1 MNDQFVATVLL
12 YLVPLFALLVT
23 WKKPLSKALGW
34 IAASEI
40 LGLLLFLPLYALVG
54 LLGWE
59 WYSWGGVSLQEILAY
74 WQESGLTAL
83 AWILPGLGETALLF
97 LLRWGLDTLR
107 LAGMAAAALLLVA
120 LAWFLLPAPL
130 VNNAAQTELLSIQ
143 VVGAG
148 RKTQCWKPQ
157 SMVDRQT
164 ARAIVDRMAHLH
176 KQYTFQTASQAV
188 QGQPALTLF
197 FRTEEHYQ
205 MVALYRQGG
214 QWQGIACT
222 QDKPNPLTAQVSQP
236 GELLRYVTDLLPN
249 QLDGMGET
257 G

>member
-1 MNDQFVATVLL
+1 MKQDYIEA
-12 YLVPLFALLVT
+12 PRPRRG
-23 WKKPLSKALGW
+23 KGD
-34 IAASEI
+34 
-40 LGLLLFLPLYALVG
+40 
-54 LLGWE
+54 
-59 WYSWGGVSLQEILAY
+59 
-74 WQESGLTAL
+74 
-83 AWILPGLGETALLF
+83 
-97 LLRWGLDTLR
+97 RWPLR

-164 ARAIVDRMAHLH
+164 ARAIVDHMAHLH

-197 FRTEEHYQ
+197 PDGGALQ

-214 QWQGIACT
+214 NGRASPVPRTSPIP
-222 QDKPNPLTAQVSQP
+222 DGPGLQP

>member
-1 MNDQFVATVLL
+1 MKQDYIEA
-12 YLVPLFALLVT
+12 PRPRRG
-23 WKKPLSKALGW
+23 KGD
-34 IAASEI
+34 
-40 LGLLLFLPLYALVG
+40 
-54 LLGWE
+54 
-59 WYSWGGVSLQEILAY
+59 
-74 WQESGLTAL
+74 
-83 AWILPGLGETALLF
+83 
-97 LLRWGLDTLR
+97 RWPLR

-120 LAWFLLPAPL
+120 LAWFFLPAPL

-214 QWQGIACT
+214 NGRASPVPRTSPI
-222 QDKPNPLTAQVSQP
+222 P
-236 GELLRYVTDLLPN
+236 
-249 QLDGMGET
+249 
-257 G
+257 

>member
-1 MNDQFVATVLL
+1 MKQDYIEA
-12 YLVPLFALLVT
+12 PRPRRG
-23 WKKPLSKALGW
+23 KGD
-34 IAASEI
+34 
-40 LGLLLFLPLYALVG
+40 
-54 LLGWE
+54 
-59 WYSWGGVSLQEILAY
+59 
-74 WQESGLTAL
+74 
-83 AWILPGLGETALLF
+83 
-97 LLRWGLDTLR
+97 RWPLR

-197 FRTEEHYQ
+197 FRTEEYYQ

>member
-1 MNDQFVATVLL
+1 MKQDYIEA
-12 YLVPLFALLVT
+12 PRPRRG
-23 WKKPLSKALGW
+23 KGD
-34 IAASEI
+34 
-40 LGLLLFLPLYALVG
+40 
-54 LLGWE
+54 
-59 WYSWGGVSLQEILAY
+59 
-74 WQESGLTAL
+74 
-83 AWILPGLGETALLF
+83 
-97 LLRWGLDTLR
+97 RWPLR

-130 VNNAAQTELLSIQ
+130 VNNAAQT
-143 VVGAG
+143 
-148 RKTQCWKPQ
+148 
-157 SMVDRQT
+157 

-176 KQYTFQTASQAV
+176 KQYTLQTASQAV

>member
-74 WQESGLTAL
+74 WQ
-83 AWILPGLGETALLF
+83 
-97 LLRWGLDTLR
+97 
-107 LAGMAAAALLLVA
+107 
-120 LAWFLLPAPL
+120 
-130 VNNAAQTELLSIQ
+130 
-143 VVGAG
+143 
-148 RKTQCWKPQ
+148 
-157 SMVDRQT
+157 
-164 ARAIVDRMAHLH
+164 
-176 KQYTFQTASQAV
+176 
-188 QGQPALTLF
+188 
-197 FRTEEHYQ
+197 
-205 MVALYRQGG
+205 
-214 QWQGIACT
+214 GIACT

>member
-1 MNDQFVATVLL
+1 MKQDYIEA
-12 YLVPLFALLVT
+12 PRPRRG
-23 WKKPLSKALGW
+23 KGD
-34 IAASEI
+34 
-40 LGLLLFLPLYALVG
+40 
-54 LLGWE
+54 
-59 WYSWGGVSLQEILAY
+59 
-74 WQESGLTAL
+74 
-83 AWILPGLGETALLF
+83 
-97 LLRWGLDTLR
+97 RWPLR

-130 VNNAAQTELLSIQ
+130 VNNA
-143 VVGAG
+143 
-148 RKTQCWKPQ
+148 
-157 SMVDRQT
+157 
-164 ARAIVDRMAHLH
+164 HLH
-176 KQYTFQTASQAV
+176 KQYTLQTASQAV

>member
-1 MNDQFVATVLL
+1 MKQDYIEA
-12 YLVPLFALLVT
+12 PRPRRG
-23 WKKPLSKALGW
+23 KGD
-34 IAASEI
+34 
-40 LGLLLFLPLYALVG
+40 
-54 LLGWE
+54 
-59 WYSWGGVSLQEILAY
+59 
-74 WQESGLTAL
+74 
-83 AWILPGLGETALLF
+83 
-97 LLRWGLDTLR
+97 RWPLR

-120 LAWFLLPAPL
+120 LAWFLLSAPL

-176 KQYTFQTASQAV
+176 KQYTLQTASQAV

>member
-1 MNDQFVATVLL
+1 
-12 YLVPLFALLVT
+12 
-23 WKKPLSKALGW
+23 
-34 IAASEI
+34 
-40 LGLLLFLPLYALVG
+40 
-54 LLGWE
+54 
-59 WYSWGGVSLQEILAY
+59 
-74 WQESGLTAL
+74 
-83 AWILPGLGETALLF
+83 
-97 LLRWGLDTLR
+97 
-107 LAGMAAAALLLVA
+107 
-120 LAWFLLPAPL
+120 
-130 VNNAAQTELLSIQ
+130 
-143 VVGAG
+143 
-148 RKTQCWKPQ
+148 
-157 SMVDRQT
+157 
-164 ARAIVDRMAHLH
+164 MAHLY

>member
-97 LLRWGLDTLR
+97 
-107 LAGMAAAALLLVA
+107 
-120 LAWFLLPAPL
+120 LPAPL

>member
-59 WYSWGGVSLQEILAY
+59 WYSWGGVNLQEILAY

-83 AWILPGLGETALLF
+83 AW
-97 LLRWGLDTLR
+97 
-107 LAGMAAAALLLVA
+107 MAAAALLLVA

>member
-1 MNDQFVATVLL
+1 MKQDYIEA
-12 YLVPLFALLVT
+12 PRPRRG
-23 WKKPLSKALGW
+23 KGD
-34 IAASEI
+34 
-40 LGLLLFLPLYALVG
+40 
-54 LLGWE
+54 
-59 WYSWGGVSLQEILAY
+59 
-74 WQESGLTAL
+74 
-83 AWILPGLGETALLF
+83 
-97 LLRWGLDTLR
+97 RWPLR

-176 KQYTFQTASQAV
+176 KQYTLQTASQAV

-197 FRTEEHYQ
+197 FGRRSITRWWPSTGRGGNGRASPVPRTSP
-205 MVALYRQGG
+205 
-214 QWQGIACT
+214 I
-222 QDKPNPLTAQVSQP
+222 P
-236 GELLRYVTDLLPN
+236 
-249 QLDGMGET
+249 
-257 G
+257 